1 MLSLSRKFTPVLSTP
16 FGRTGY
22 RELAPS
28 EALKPYIRCFWSENP
43 VADNIL
49 VIPDTC
55 MDVIFKLGENSADS
69 FFCAL
74 DERSFYS
81 RNSGEELF
89 GIRFYAW
96 TASLFSR
103 RDFSESGGK
112 AYCTAEFFDG
122 ALELSFSIA
131 NAQTFPERAAAAEQ
145 WLLKRLEKI
154 RVNNDIL
161 NAVDYLIESSGR
173 AKIADICLHT
183 AASPRRLERLFA
195 HTMGISPKAFSGL
208 VRYQLLWREMALHKD
223 FDILDAVEKYGY
235 YDQAHLL
242 NDFRKRH
249 LMNPGQALEYA
260 KNFSDVVFLQDF

>member
-22 RELAPS
+22 SELKPCD
-28 EALKPYIRCFWSENP
+28 ALKPYIRCFWSENR

-55 MDVIFKLGENSADS
+55 MDVIFKFGENGADS

-96 TASLFSR
+96 TAGLFSR

-112 AYCTAEFFDG
+112 AFCVEEYFDNARELIFRITNAE
-122 ALELSFSIA
+122 
-131 NAQTFPERAAAAEQ
+131 TFEERAAAAEC
-145 WLLKRLEKI
+145 LLLARLENI
-154 RVNNDIL
+154 RANNDIL
-161 NAVDYLIESSGR
+161 NAVDFIINNRGALEISELC
-173 AKIADICLHT
+173 AHT
-183 AASPRRLERLFA
+183 AVSARKLERLFA

-208 VRYQLLWREMALHKD
+208 VRYQLLWREMALNRG
-223 FDILDAVEKYGY
+223 FNVLDAVEKYGY
-235 YDQAHLL
+235 SDQSHLL
-242 NDFRKRH
+242 NDFRRRH
-249 LMNPGQALEYA
+249 SMNPKQALEYA
-260 KNFSDVVFLQDF
+260 KKFRNVVFLQDF